1 MTPWKGQDLDEKSFE
16 TIRAIR
22 ENIAKVFYGKR
33 EAIEMALVGLV
44 SGGHVLIEDVP
55 GVGKTLFAKA
65 LARSI
70 DCSFQRIQFTPDL
83 LPTDVVGVSIYDGD
97 TKEFVFKQGPVFANV
112 ILADEINRTTPRTQ
126 SCLLQAMNDRTVS
139 VDRTTHALPRPFIVL
154 ATQNPHEYEGTYP
167 LPESELDRFMLQ
179 IRVGY
184 PDLEEE
190 KRILRDYVTPESAD
204 ALEPV
209 VTAHDVLAVQDDVAA
224 VHVTPDI
231 VDYLMAIIR
240 GTRESEDVDVGA
252 SPRASLALYR
262 GAQALAL
269 LDERDYCVPDDVKR
283 LARPI
288 LAHRLI
294 GRGIAA
300 EDGGPGRVIDAV
312 VGSLKAPM

>member
-1 MTPWKGQDLDEKSFE
+1 MAEDVREKSFE
-16 TIRAIR
+16 TIRAISG
-22 ENIAKVFYGKR
+22 NIEKVFYGKSDV
-33 EAIEMALVGLV
+33 IEMALVGLV

-83 LPTDVVGVSIYDGD
+83 LPADVVGVSIYDAD
-97 TKEFVFKQGPVFANV
+97 RKEFVFKQGPVFASIV
-112 ILADEINRTTPRTQ
+112 LADEINRTTPRTQ

-139 VDRTTHALPRPFIVL
+139 VDRVTHPLPRPFMVV

-179 IRVGY
+179 IQVGY
-184 PDLEEE
+184 PSRDEE
-190 KRILRDYVTPESAD
+190 KRILRNYITPERAD
-204 ALEPV
+204 QLEPV
-209 VTAHDVLAVQDDVAA
+209 VTAEDVLRLQADVAA
-224 VHVTPDI
+224 IDLGPELVDYIMDI
-231 VDYLMAIIR
+231 VQK
-240 GTRESEDVDVGA
+240 TRESEDLEIGA

-283 LARPI
+283 LARPV
-288 LAHRLI
+288 LGHRII
-294 GRGIAA
+294 GRGRSAA
-300 EDGGPGRVIDAV
+300 EGGSAQVIEDV
-312 VGSLKAPM
+312 LNSLKAPM